1 MGSDNLIDISV
12 TTTHTFPVLPYY
24 WWMQAPIYSVSYGQG
39 TENSLLN
46 LQQKLK
52 NVGHQFGDLGS
63 DTRGKISFSCVAS
76 SVCTC
81 WEEAWNHPGG
91 ERER

>member
-1 MGSDNLIDISV
+1 MDASTYLLSI
-12 TTTHTFPVLPYY
+12 F
-24 WWMQAPIYSVSYGQG
+24 YGQG
-39 TENSLLN
+39 TENSLLK

-52 NVGHQFGDLGS
+52 TVGHQFGDLGS

-76 SVCTC
+76 SVCKC
-81 WEEAWNHPGG
+81 CEEAWNHPGG